1 MEEQTAPDTASRTI
15 HWYRTSIPREELR
28 SLNQCS
34 DFKAALQILAHLSLI
49 ALTATAAWFV
59 RDQAALLLPILFLHG
74 TVYVFLFNATHELT
88 HGTVFRTRWLN
99 RFFTRVFCFFVWR
112 NHHMFWASHAEH
124 HKYTLHAPD
133 DLEVTLPRRL
143 TLADFLRVTVF
154 DPRVFYATLRKTVLH
169 ALGRV
174 EGEWESHLF
183 PADEPERRR
192 VLANWARLLLVGHS
206 LIVAGS
212 LYLGLWLIPVL
223 TTFGSFYGGWLRFL
237 CNHTQHTGLQDDVPD
252 FRFCTRTVLLSP
264 LTQFLY
270 WHMNYHIEHH
280 MYAAVPC
287 YNLGRLHRMIRHE
300 LPESPRGLWATWR
313 EIIAIMKRQETEPDY
328 EFIPELPAA
337 SPAAAGA

>member
-1 MEEQTAPDTASRTI
+1 
-15 HWYRTSIPREELR
+15 
-28 SLNQCS
+28 
-34 DFKAALQILAHLSLI
+34 
-49 ALTATAAWFV
+49 
-59 RDQAALLLPILFLHG
+59 
-74 TVYVFLFNATHELT
+74 
-88 HGTVFRTRWLN
+88 
-99 RFFTRVFCFFVWR
+99 
-112 NHHMFWASHAEH
+112 
-124 HKYTLHAPD
+124 
-133 DLEVTLPRRL
+133 
-143 TLADFLRVTVF
+143 
-154 DPRVFYATLRKTVLH
+154 
-169 ALGRV
+169 
-174 EGEWESHLF
+174 
-183 PADEPERRR
+183 
-192 VLANWARLLLVGHS
+192 VGHS